1 MIRKYDFHNQSVK
14 VQKLFK
20 FVGVFK
26 QNMDKK
32 KYLVAM
38 AAGHGTRMGSAVPKQ
53 FIEFEGKPI
62 LQRSIEKFIEA
73 CPDIKVVT
81 VLPKEYMEGWR
92 NYCQKYNFYY
102 PQVLVEGGITRFH
115 SVQNALKRI
124 PDGAIV
130 AIHDGVRPL
139 ISTKLIATMFDR
151 MSDCRAL
158 IPVLP
163 SVDTLKMLRQGT
175 GPSGESVLETIPDA
189 ELDRSLVYRAQTPQM
204 FRSEDIKSAYGQ
216 AFDLSFTDDASVA
229 ARKKIPLSYIQGE
242 KYNIKITTKDDLDFA
257 KAIFSLT
264 R

>member
-1 MIRKYDFHNQSVK
+1 ME
-14 VQKLFK
+14 
-20 FVGVFK
+20 
-26 QNMDKK
+26 NMGKK

-62 LQRSIEKFIEA
+62 LQRSIEKFIDA

-81 VLPKEYMEGWR
+81 VLPKEYMAGWR
-92 NYCQKYNFYY
+92 NYCLKYNFFY

-139 ISTKLIATMFDR
+139 VSTELIRTMFDR
-151 MSDCRAL
+151 MSECRAL
-158 IPVLP
+158 VPVLP
-163 SVDTLKMLRQGT
+163 SVDTLKLLRQVDSA
-175 GPSGESVLETIPDA
+175 SGETVLETIPDA
-189 ELDRSLVYRAQTPQM
+189 EIDRSMVYRAQTPQM
-204 FRSEDIKSAYGQ
+204 FLSEDIKPAYEQ
-216 AFDLSFTDDASVA
+216 AFDMSFTDDASVA

-242 KYNIKITTKDDLDFA
+242 KYNIKLTTQDDLDFA

>member
-1 MIRKYDFHNQSVK
+1 
-14 VQKLFK
+14 
-20 FVGVFK
+20 
-26 QNMDKK
+26 MDKN
-32 KYLVAM
+32 KYLIAM

-62 LQRSIEKFIEA
+62 LQRSIEQFIAA

-81 VLPKEYMEGWR
+81 VLPKEYMNGWR
-92 NYCQKYNFYY
+92 NFCLKYNFFY

-124 PDGAIV
+124 PDGALV

-139 ISTKLIATMFDR
+139 VSTELIRTMFER

-163 SVDTLKMLRQGT
+163 SVDTLKLLRQGT
-175 GPSGESVLETIPDA
+175 GASGEPVLETIPDA
-189 ELDRSLVYRAQTPQM
+189 ELDRNLVYRAQTPQM
-204 FRSEDIKSAYGQ
+204 FCSEDIKAAYCQ
-216 AFDLSFTDDASVA
+216 AFDTSFTDDASVA

-242 KYNIKITTKDDLDFA
+242 KYNIKITTQDDLDFA
-257 KAIFSLT
+257 KAIFSLI
-264 R
+264 RR

>member
-1 MIRKYDFHNQSVK
+1 
-14 VQKLFK
+14 
-20 FVGVFK
+20 
-26 QNMDKK
+26 MDKN
-32 KYLVAM
+32 KYLIAM

-62 LQRSIEKFIEA
+62 LQRSIEQFIAA

-81 VLPKEYMEGWR
+81 VLPKEYMNGWR
-92 NYCQKYNFYY
+92 NFCLKYNFFY

-124 PDGAIV
+124 PDGALV

-139 ISTKLIATMFDR
+139 VSTELIRTMFER

-163 SVDTLKMLRQGT
+163 SVDTLKLLRQGT
-175 GPSGESVLETIPDA
+175 GASGEPVLETIPDV
-189 ELDRSLVYRAQTPQM
+189 ELDRNLVYRAQTPQM
-204 FRSEDIKSAYGQ
+204 FRSEDIKAAYCQ
-216 AFDLSFTDDASVA
+216 AFDTSFTDDASVA

-242 KYNIKITTKDDLDFA
+242 KYNIKITTQDDLDFA
-257 KAIFSLT
+257 KAIFSLI
-264 R
+264 RR